1 MKKILSLVAMLML
14 TMVASA
20 QITWNVKGG
29 IGFSA
34 CYGSTEGLKA
44 QMVGKAGVGIEY
56 PLSANFSLMPSVE
69 VAIKGCEFDK
79 DKYYWGEENGKTYR
93 GGNLEITYLQ
103 IPVLGAYRFNLND
116 SWNITVKAGPYFAYG
131 IDGKFKVDDQKIDL
145 YKDTNAKRFDV
156 GADVGVDFEYH
167 RFVFGAEYEI
177 GFSNMSS
184 GDNTIKNMAFY
195 LTVGYKF

>member
-14 TMVASA
+14 TMAASA

-34 CYGSTEGLKA
+34 CYGSTEGLKPH
-44 QMVGKAGVGIEY
+44 MVGKVGVGIEY

-79 DKYYWGEENGKTYR
+79 DEYYWGDVEGKTYR
-93 GGNLEITYLQ
+93 GGSMEFTYLQ

-131 IDGKFKVDDQKIDL
+131 VDGKFKVEDQELDI

-156 GADVGVDFEYH
+156 GADIGVDFEYH

-177 GFSNMSS
+177 GFADMSS

>member
-14 TMVASA
+14 TVAASA

-44 QMVGKAGVGIEY
+44 QMVGKAGVGIEV
-56 PLSANFSLMPSVE
+56 PLSANFSLMPSFE

-79 DKYYWGEENGKTYR
+79 EKYYWGVIDGKDCS

-103 IPVLGAYRFNLND
+103 IPILGAYRFNLSD
-116 SWNITVKAGPYFAYG
+116 SWNITLKAGPYFAYG
-131 IDGKFKVDDQKIDL
+131 IDGRFKVDDYKIDL